1 MESTFFGNEIG
12 EAYKLGKQEQERRK
26 NSPVLVK
33 WPHIQEQL
41 KDSKH
46 VYVIDPRLG
55 FNNRTHRLWYDRIPP
70 ESEDG
75 REWMYLGHR
84 HTVEAI
90 IYFLQG
96 HGHSIIDGV
105 RYDWEAGDLLS
116 VPMFSWHRHIND
128 GKEEVLRIA
137 STTNPLSIS
146 LGQAVYEDERHPEFW
161 VFAQEGED
169 AQKTLIPGGAGDANM
184 AHGSTNTGAAK
195 LYAEQLAFA
204 MKEEKLRRES
214 KVLVK
219 KGDIKF
225 ESTAMGNLAYVVDPR
240 IGFHS
245 KALAVVVAEIP
256 PGKRSGAHR
265 HLYDEIDLVE
275 EGQGRIVVDDKEY
288 EFSKGDVLS
297 IPVFAWHQYFN
308 TGSEPLRIVGIS
320 TRPALENLGLVLTHQ
335 GELADH

>member
-1 MESTFFGNEIG
+1 MDNFFGNAIG

-33 WPHIQEQL
+33 WPDIQKQL
-41 KDSKH
+41 AERKH

-75 REWMYLGHR
+75 REWMDLGHR

-90 IYFLQG
+90 IYFLKG

-161 VFAQEGED
+161 VFAQEGQD
-169 AQKTLIPGGAGDANM
+169 AQKTLIPGGSGNASAVDGPTDS
-184 AHGSTNTGAAK
+184 HAAK
-195 LYAEQLAFA
+195 LYAEQVAFA

-219 KGDIKF
+219 KNDIKL
-225 ESTAMGNLAYVVDPR
+225 ERTAMGNMAYVVDSR

-256 PGKRSGAHR
+256 VGKRSGAHR

-275 EGQGRIVVDDKEY
+275 KGQGRIVVDDKEY
-288 EFSKGDVLS
+288 EFNTGDVLS

-308 TGSEPLRIVGIS
+308 TGNEPLRIVGIS

>member
-1 MESTFFGNEIG
+1 MDNFFGNAIG

-33 WPHIQEQL
+33 WPDIQKQL
-41 KDSKH
+41 AERKH

-75 REWMYLGHR
+75 REWMGLGHR

-90 IYFLQG
+90 IYFLKG

-161 VFAQEGED
+161 VFAQEGQD
-169 AQKTLIPGGAGDANM
+169 AQKTLIPGGSGNAGAVDGTTDS
-184 AHGSTNTGAAK
+184 HAAK
-195 LYAEQLAFA
+195 LYAEQVAFA

-219 KGDIKF
+219 KNDIKL
-225 ESTAMGNLAYVVDPR
+225 ERTAMGSMAYVVDPR

-256 PGKRSGAHR
+256 VGKRSGAHR

-275 EGQGRIVVDDKEY
+275 KGQGRIVVDDKEY
-288 EFSKGDVLS
+288 EFNTGDVLS

-308 TGSEPLRIVGIS
+308 TGNEPLRIVGIS

>member
-1 MESTFFGNEIG
+1 MDNFFGNAIG

-33 WPHIQEQL
+33 WPDIQKQL
-41 KDSKH
+41 AERKH

-75 REWMYLGHR
+75 REWMSLGHR
-84 HTVEAI
+84 HTVEAV
-90 IYFLQG
+90 IYFLKG

-146 LGQAVYEDERHPEFW
+146 LGQALYEDERHPEFW

-169 AQKTLIPGGAGDANM
+169 AQKTLIPGGARDAT
-184 AHGSTNTGAAK
+184 AVDGSKDTGAAK
-195 LYAEQLAFA
+195 LYAEQVAFA
-204 MKEEKLRRES
+204 MKEEQLRRES

-219 KGDIKF
+219 KKDIKL
-225 ESTAMGNLAYVVDPR
+225 ERTAMGNLAYVVDPR

-245 KALAVVVAEIP
+245 KALAVVLAEIP
-256 PGKRSGAHR
+256 TGKRSGAHR

-275 EGQGRIVVDDKEY
+275 KGQGRIVVDDKEY
-288 EFSKGDVLS
+288 EFNTGDVLS

-308 TGSEPLRIVGIS
+308 TGNEPLRILGIS

>member
-1 MESTFFGNEIG
+1 MDNFFGNAIG
-12 EAYKLGKQEQERRK
+12 DAYKLGKQEQERRK

-33 WPHIQEQL
+33 WPDIQKQL
-41 KDSKH
+41 VERKH

-75 REWMYLGHR
+75 REWMSLGHR

-90 IYFLQG
+90 IYFLKG

-169 AQKTLIPGGAGDANM
+169 AQNTLIPGGAGNASAVD
-184 AHGSTNTGAAK
+184 GSADSGAAK
-195 LYAEQLAFA
+195 LYAEQVAFA
-204 MKEEKLRRES
+204 MKEEQLRRNS

-219 KGDIKF
+219 KNDIKL
-225 ESTAMGNLAYVVDPR
+225 EQTAMGNLAYVVDPR

-245 KALAVVVAEIP
+245 KALAVVLAEIP
-256 PGKRSGAHR
+256 TGKRSGAHR
-265 HLYDEIDLVE
+265 HLYDEIDLVQK
-275 EGQGRIVVDDKEY
+275 GQGRIVVDDKEY
-288 EFSKGDVLS
+288 EFSTGDVLS

-308 TGSEPLRIVGIS
+308 TGNEPLRILGIS

>member
-1 MESTFFGNEIG
+1 MDNFFGNAIG

-33 WPHIQEQL
+33 WPDIQKQL
-41 KDSKH
+41 AERKH

-75 REWMYLGHR
+75 REWMSLGHR

-90 IYFLQG
+90 IYFLKG

-161 VFAQEGED
+161 VFAQEGQD
-169 AQKTLIPGGAGDANM
+169 AQKTLIPGGSGNASAVDGTTDS
-184 AHGSTNTGAAK
+184 HAAK
-195 LYAEQLAFA
+195 LYAEQLGFA

-219 KGDIKF
+219 KNDIKL
-225 ESTAMGNLAYVVDPR
+225 ERTAMGNLAYVVDSR

-256 PGKRSGAHR
+256 VGKRSGAHR

-275 EGQGRIVVDDKEY
+275 KGQGRIVVDDKEY
-288 EFSKGDVLS
+288 EFNTGDVLS

>member
-1 MESTFFGNEIG
+1 MDNFFGNAIG

-33 WPHIQEQL
+33 WPDIQKQL
-41 KDSKH
+41 AERKH

-75 REWMYLGHR
+75 REWMDLGHR

-90 IYFLQG
+90 IYFLKG

-161 VFAQEGED
+161 VFAQEGQD
-169 AQKTLIPGGAGDANM
+169 AQKTLIPGGTGNGNVVD
-184 AHGSTNTGAAK
+184 GSADTGAAK
-195 LYAEQLAFA
+195 LYAEQVAFA

-219 KGDIKF
+219 KNAIKL
-225 ESTAMGNLAYVVDPR
+225 ERTAMGNMAYVVDPR

-245 KALAVVVAEIP
+245 KALAVVVAEVP
-256 PGKRSGAHR
+256 VGKRSGAHR

-275 EGQGRIVVDDKEY
+275 KGQGRIVVDDKEY
-288 EFSKGDVLS
+288 EFNTGDVLS

-308 TGSEPLRIVGIS
+308 TGNEPLRIVGIS